1 MRILVTG
8 RNGQV
13 ATSLIAKAAKL
24 PEIEV
29 IAAGRPELDLE
40 DAASVSRAIAAA
52 RPDVV
57 VNAAAYTA
65 VDKAEQE
72 PARAFAVNREGA
84 AAAAA
89 AAAGLGVPFIHLST
103 DYVYPGDRPSPY
115 VESDAT
121 GPLGVYGRSK
131 LEGEIAVRAAHPSP
145 LILRTSWVYSPF
157 GANFV
162 KTMLRLAKDRP
173 VLSVVDDQTGN
184 PTSALDIADA
194 ILRIAP
200 GLTSGGTYHLC
211 GSGDVTWCGF
221 AREIFAV
228 SKTLGGPASDVR
240 PITTAEYPTPARRPA
255 NSRMSMDAFE
265 QRFGFRLRPWQDA
278 LAETVTRLLWRS
290 GRHEVPQPH
299 DE

>member
-13 ATSLIAKAAKL
+13 AASLVERGGL
-24 PEIEV
+24 VPGVEV
-29 IAAGRPELDLE
+29 IALGRPDLDLE
-40 DAASVSRAIAAA
+40 DAASAGAAIAAA

-72 PARAFAVNREGA
+72 AGRAFAINRDGA

-89 AAAGLGVPFIHLST
+89 AAARLGAPFIQLST
-103 DYVYPGDRPSPY
+103 DYVYPGDKTGVY

-121 GPLGVYGRSK
+121 GPLGIYGQSK
-131 LEGEIAVRAAHPSP
+131 LAGEEAVTSAHPSP

-157 GANFV
+157 GGNFV
-162 KTMLRLAKDRP
+162 KTMLRLGRERA
-173 VLSVVDDQTGN
+173 VLNVVDDQIGN

-194 ILRIAP
+194 VLRIAP
-200 GLTSGGTYHLC
+200 GLRAGGTYHLC
-211 GSGDVTWCGF
+211 GSGDVTWYGF
-221 AREIFAV
+221 AREIFAL
-228 SKTLGGPASDVR
+228 SESLGGPCAEVK

-255 NSRMSMDAFE
+255 NSRMSMDAFAA
-265 QRFGFRLRPWQDA
+265 RFGFRLRPWQEA
-278 LAETVTRLLWRS
+278 LAETVSRL
-290 GRHEVPQPH
+290 V
-299 DE
+299 

>member
-13 ATSLIAKAAKL
+13 ATALLERGADRPDVQIVAM
-24 PEIEV
+24 
-29 IAAGRPELDLE
+29 GRPELDLE
-40 DAASVSRAIAAA
+40 DAASVGRAITAA
-52 RPDVV
+52 RADAV

-72 PARAFAVNREGA
+72 AEKAFAVNRDGA

-89 AAAGLGVPFIHLST
+89 AAAKLGIPFVHLST
-103 DYVYPGDRPSPY
+103 DYVYPGDKASPY

-121 GPLGVYGRSK
+121 GPLGVYGQSK
-131 LEGEIAVRAAHPSP
+131 LAGEMAVGQAHPSP

-173 VLSVVDDQTGN
+173 VLSVVDDQWGN
-184 PTSALDIADA
+184 PSSALDIADA
-194 ILRIAP
+194 ILRILPAL
-200 GLTSGGTYHLC
+200 GQGGTYHLC

-221 AREIFAV
+221 ARGIFEA
-228 SKTLGGPASDVR
+228 SRALGGPCPEVKA
-240 PITTAEYPTPARRPA
+240 ITTADYPTAARRPA
-255 NSRMSMDAFE
+255 NSRMSTAAFKA
-265 QRFGFRLRPWQDA
+265 RFGFAPRDWREA
-278 LAETVTRLLWRS
+278 TAETVARVLAGDVR
-290 GRHEVPQPH
+290 
-299 DE
+299 

>member
-1 MRILVTG
+1 MRVLVTG

-13 ATSLIAKAAKL
+13 ATSLIEKADMF
-24 PEIEV
+24 PRIEV
-29 IAAGRPELDLE
+29 VAAGRPELDLE

-72 PARAFAVNREGA
+72 PARAFAVNRDGA

-89 AAAGLGVPFIHLST
+89 AATALGLPFIHLST
-103 DYVYPGDRPSPY
+103 DYVYPGDKPSPY

-121 GPLGVYGRSK
+121 GPLGVYGQSK
-131 LEGEIAVRAAHPSP
+131 LEGEMAVRAAHPSP

-194 ILRIAP
+194 ILRILP
-200 GLTSGGTYHLC
+200 MLTTGGTYHLC
-211 GSGDVTWCGF
+211 GTGDVTWFGF
-221 AREIFAV
+221 AREIFAA
-228 SKTLGGPASDVR
+228 SAALGGPRSELKAIS
-240 PITTAEYPTPARRPA
+240 TAEYPTPARRPS
-255 NSRMSMDAFE
+255 NSRMSTAAFE
-265 QRFGFRLRPWQDA
+265 ARFGIRLRAWQEA
-278 LAETVTRLLWRS
+278 TAETVARLL
-290 GRHEVPQPH
+290 
-299 DE
+299 